1 MKYEIGDKVIHCRNG
16 VSTIVGMKEMME
28 RQYFVIHALRG
39 DKENIYVNAYTI
51 ENDNIN
57 LLEITEEEKNKVMKE
72 IEL

>member
-1 MKYEIGDKVIHCRNG
+1 MLIPMEINGKEYSVIDKINIDNKDYIVYE
-16 VSTIVGMKEMME
+16 
-28 RQYFVIHALRG
+28 